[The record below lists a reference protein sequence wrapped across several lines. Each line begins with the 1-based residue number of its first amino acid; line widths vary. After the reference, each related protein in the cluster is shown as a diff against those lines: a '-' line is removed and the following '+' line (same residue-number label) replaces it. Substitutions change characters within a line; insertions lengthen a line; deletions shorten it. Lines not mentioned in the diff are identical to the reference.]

1 MAQDKQKSR
10 KEARK
15 TPIAN
20 KKDTSGLGNNNLV
33 SPGSSHQHRAITAQA
48 SQYLVSPGARY
59 SNVSHLSPVNNLN
72 TGTQH
77 VFSLPHNNR
86 HPLPDPLSDHNVHSL
101 IAGAPHRH
109 HHGQQNHQQQNHQE
123 QNYQEQNQ
131 HPIAIPLDGY
141 TFHPSVAGISHHR
154 DHDQVSL
161 PNRYGSNT
169 VPDVV
174 GALYHQQPGQSAVHQ
189 PTNASPS
196 ANYGNHPMASEF
208 SHLNQ
213 QTANNFQGVAVQH
226 YAYAEELQYMGSVQA
241 LPVSQGPNYFPGV
254 PVQQYQNLQPP
265 QPMGILQGNAAA
277 QPNNFPSAYPNN
289 VSAAHSN
296 GFQFIPAQHHQLSRQ
311 PQPGMNMAQGVP
323 AAHLNN
329 IPAAHPNS
337 FPAAYHTNVA
347 AAHQTGF
354 QLVPPEQHHMQLP
367 QQPQPMAMG
376 QGTPAA
382 HANNFQVVYPNHL
395 PAAHPTG
402 IQGAPAQQQQIHV
415 PQQPQPMDMVQPIP
429 AADPLDLGIP
439 QDQLNPITP
448 GPPHP
453 QANHPA
459 VLALEYID
467 PDQDINEIIDA
478 AASVL
483 HADHRQCQHKWVED
497 DVEHQCTGHA

>member
-10 KEARK
+10 KEVRK
-15 TPIAN
+15 VNHPGHASVPSHLSQGENAESPIAN
-20 KKDTSGLGNNNLV
+20 KKDTGDLGNNNPV
-33 SPGSSHQHRAITAQA
+33 PPGSSQQHHAVTAQH
-48 SQYLVSPGARY
+48 SQYLVSPGARLPD
-59 SNVSHLSPVNNLN
+59 VSHLSPVNNLN

-77 VFSLPHNNR
+77 VPSFSVSHNNQ
-86 HPLPDPLSDHNVHSL
+86 HPLPDPFSEHNVHVHSH

-109 HHGQQNHQQQNHQE
+109 HHGQQNHQQQNYQE
-123 QNYQEQNQ
+123 QNDQEQNDQEQNQ
-131 HPIAIPLDGY
+131 HPIANPLDGY
-141 TFHPSVAGISHHR
+141 AFHTNVAGASHHYGAPN
-154 DHDQVSL
+154 QVSL
-161 PNRYGSNT
+161 PNGYGSNT
-169 VPDVV
+169 VPNVA
-174 GALYHQQPGQSAVHQ
+174 GAPHYQQSAQSALHQ
-189 PTNASPS
+189 PANASQS
-196 ANYGNHPMASEF
+196 ANYGNIPMASGF

-213 QTANNFQGVAVQH
+213 HAANNFKGVAVQH

-241 LPVSQGPNYFPGV
+241 LPVSQGPNYFQGV
-254 PVQQYQNLQPP
+254 PVQHMQYQNPQQP
-265 QPMGILQGNAAA
+265 QRMGILQGNAAS
-277 QPNNFPSAYPNN
+277 QPNNFQSAYPNN

-296 GFQFIPAQHHQLSRQ
+296 GFQFIPAQHYQLSRQ

-329 IPAAHPNS
+329 TPAAHANSFPAAHPNS

-354 QLVPPEQHHMQLP
+354 QLVPPEQHHMQLS
-367 QQPQPMAMG
+367 
-376 QGTPAA
+376 
-382 HANNFQVVYPNHL
+382 
-395 PAAHPTG
+395 
-402 IQGAPAQQQQIHV
+402 
-415 PQQPQPMDMVQPIP
+415 QQPQPMDMVQPIP
-429 AADPLDLGIP
+429 VADIDPLDLGIP
-439 QDQLNPITP
+439 QDQHNPITP

-459 VLALEYID
+459 VLALEDID